1 MNQKYYSLITF
12 VTIVIIVY
20 FLLIPDKSHSL
31 NSQKF
36 IKVMSFNVGGS
47 SIVHPPPIKE
57 VVKIIKL
64 ENPDIVFIQE
74 TKSIKRLKK
83 IAAAL
88 DYYFLPNTSNKKYTD
103 ASILSRFPITLKEML
118 TLKGWNKNTQAILGE
133 IKLKDKPILVI
144 SVHLKNII
152 LKKDKNRHIT
162 TNILKLLEVLLRE
175 TFFENY
181 RSIGVEQLVKNISK
195 YNYENI
201 IIGGDFNSVP
211 FSKAIRKMRT
221 YFKDCSWLN
230 KSFFQSSVKAK
241 FLFFPIKVDYIFVSN
256 NLECSGTK
264 ILQESPS
271 DHFPIVTNIAF

>member
-1 MNQKYYSLITF
+1 VNQKYYSLITF

-118 TLKGWNKNTQAILGE
+118 TLKGWNKNTHAILGE
-133 IKLKDKPILVI
+133 IKIKDKPILVI

-175 TFFENY
+175 TFLENY